1 MVGIVCHHGTS
12 CRRGVSCL
20 GRSRAKAPA
29 AIVTVSGPALI
40 IRRNQIMKAVI
51 LDVQKSEV
59 RLLDLGNAATY
70 LGISRSAVRQ
80 LVDSGQL
87 SRVLLPSP
95 RRPHETLDRFLVDK
109 TEIDAFIERNKER
122 ERP

>member
-1 MVGIVCHHGTS
+1 
-12 CRRGVSCL
+12 VS
-20 GRSRAKAPA
+20 RAWIASRAKAPA

-109 TEIDAFIERNKER
+109 AEIDAFIERNKER

>member
-1 MVGIVCHHGTS
+1 
-12 CRRGVSCL
+12 
-20 GRSRAKAPA
+20 
-29 AIVTVSGPALI
+29 
-40 IRRNQIMKAVI
+40 MKAVI
-51 LDVQKSEV
+51 LDVLKSEV

-109 TEIDAFIERNKER
+109 AEIDAFIERNKER
-122 ERP
+122 EQP